1 MRRLLTPS
9 AIFAVAHT
17 LNAGLNIIYALVQT
31 LVFARV
37 LDTDLFARVILLVM
51 VGLYV
56 SPLNQAVARAN
67 FGTIRE
73 RVVHGGGL
81 RRMDGT
87 AAAFH
92 FDQLVMLAASLIV
105 PLFISRSPAEY
116 AAFAAFGLWVNL
128 SNMWVLE
135 IQTSLIAAER
145 TVIFE
150 FATLARRLLNAATLA
165 HLWFSRDF
173 LLFALLLAAQTILF
187 HLAVILIVNRTTDI
201 FRWPRGLT
209 MEAARSHGR
218 TVLLA
223 AQATIGEWTTLNLP
237 YLLFSL
243 RFGVGPAL
251 ITIDTALKLV
261 RIVLSVA
268 RILSEV
274 VLAQISRAMMTGEQ
288 ARARRLTSL
297 ALLLTTLAALPM
309 TALLAWQGELIFTLL
324 LGPNNVVPAG
334 AGVPVA
340 IAVMVAAGFQVGS
353 FFISHLGRKQEIRFF
368 TLTSIGLSLLYAG
381 WVMLAGPSLVGAL
394 WGLAVTFAVITLG
407 CLFAL
412 GMMFRPNVAEAP
424 VQAA

>member
-1 MRRLLTPS
+1 LLTPS

-17 LNAGLNIIYALVQT
+17 LNAGLNIVYALVQT
-31 LVFARV
+31 LVFART

-51 VGLYV
+51 VGLYL

-81 RRMDGT
+81 RGMDGA

-92 FDQLVMLAASLIV
+92 FDQFAMVAASMIV
-105 PLFISRSPAEY
+105 PLFISRSPGEY
-116 AAFAAFGLWVNL
+116 AAFAAFGLFVNL

-165 HLWFSRDF
+165 HLWFTRDF
-173 LLFALLLAAQTILF
+173 LLFSLLLAAQTILF
-187 HLAVILIVNRTTDI
+187 HLAVIMIVNRTTDL
-201 FRWPRGLT
+201 FRWPHGLT
-209 MEAARSHGR
+209 LEGARAQGR
-218 TVLLA
+218 SILLA
-223 AQATIGEWTTLNLP
+223 AQATVGEWTTLNLP

-288 ARARRLTSL
+288 ARARHLTSL
-297 ALLLTTLAALPM
+297 ALLLTALAALPM
-309 TALLAWQGELIFTLL
+309 TALLAWKGELIFALL
-324 LGPNNVVPAG
+324 LGPNNVVPSG
-334 AGVPVA
+334 AGLPVA
-340 IAVMVAAGFQVGS
+340 LAVMVAAGFQVGS
-353 FFISHLGRKQEIRFF
+353 FFVSHLGQKQEIRLF
-368 TLTSIGLSLLYAG
+368 TITSIGLSLLYGA
-381 WVMLAGPSLVGAL
+381 WVMLAEPTLLAAL
-394 WGLAVTFAVITLG
+394 WGLAISFTLITVG
-407 CLFAL
+407 CLIAL
-412 GMMFRPNVAEAP
+412 ARMFRSAPAAAEP
-424 VQAA
+424 QAA